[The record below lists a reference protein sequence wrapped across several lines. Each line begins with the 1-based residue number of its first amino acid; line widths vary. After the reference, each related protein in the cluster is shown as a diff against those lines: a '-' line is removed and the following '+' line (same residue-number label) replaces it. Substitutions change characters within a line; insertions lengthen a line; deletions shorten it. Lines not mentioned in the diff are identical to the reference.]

1 MKVLYIAGVG
11 RSGSTLL
18 ERMLGAV
25 PGSVNTGELNAIFSR
40 VASQDQRC
48 GCGEPF
54 SACAFWASRRRRGVR
69 RLGDGDRADDS
80 SFSHA

>member
-1 MKVLYIAGVG
+1 MSGGTLLKVLYIAGVG

-40 VASQDQRC
+40 VATQDQRC

-54 SACAFWASRRRRGVR
+54 SACPSGPRSATRRSAAGHR
-69 RLGDGDRADDS
+69 
-80 SFSHA
+80 

>member
-25 PGSVNTGELNAIFSR
+25 PGAVNTGELNAIFSR
-40 VASQDQRC
+40 VSQQDQRC

-54 SACAFWASRRRRGVR
+54 SECPFWREVGAEAFGGWEAVTHRM
-69 RLGDGDRADDS
+69 
-80 SFSHA
+80 